1 MLWSVLKI
9 ATNRRVEVLITLVTE
24 SAPGLKM
31 TPPTAV
37 SVPSSP
43 SISSPA
49 RQFSINLN
57 RENENRQEFD
67 QKGVDFEVREGIV
80 RDRIITCNDVVRR
93 REGSGL
99 GARMKLLMKSSEEN
113 RIISNESETKMNV
126 NDILNNYSRKLKNN
140 CYNSGSAA
148 YGNGTETFRNISMEP
163 ERILDAP
170 GIVDD
175 FYLNC
180 LSWSVQDILAIGL
193 AGSVYLWNA
202 RTGEVDELCN
212 LNGNGDE
219 NDGSSNEYISSLSWI
234 HDGSHLAIGSSD
246 SSVQIWDVNKSKRMR
261 MFAGHTG
268 RVSSVAWNKHIL
280 STGAHDGQIHTNDVR
295 IAKHLIS
302 KQISHTGQVCGLQ
315 WSYDGRQ
322 LASGSNDNHVHIW
335 EGSLATTPIY
345 SFTHNAAVKALSWC
359 PWQSN
364 TLVTGGGSRDRQLK
378 FWNTST
384 GTCSRSI
391 DTGSQVSAVMWSKT
405 YRELISA
412 HGYSTNGLCIWKYPS
427 LAQIIEIPSAHD
439 SRILHMAMSPDGER
453 IATVAADENL
463 KIWKV
468 FEKPPREGKQGKIT
482 NLDRPLVTI
491 SHMTETC
498 AKFKSPQY
506 AESSLSRR

>member
-1 MLWSVLKI
+1 
-9 ATNRRVEVLITLVTE
+9 
-24 SAPGLKM
+24 M
-31 TPPTAV
+31 TPPTTV

-43 SISSPA
+43 SITSPLL
-49 RQFSINLN
+49 QFSRNSGRRVEDLQN
-57 RENENRQEFD
+57 KNNFDEKAVEFEA
-67 QKGVDFEVREGIV
+67 KEAFL
-80 RDRIITCNDVVRR
+80 RDRIISCNDVVRR

-99 GARMKLLMKSSEEN
+99 GARMKLLMKSNDEN
-113 RIISNESETKMNV
+113 RIISRENDTKMNV
-126 NDILNNYSRKLKNN
+126 NEILNNYSRKLKNN
-140 CYNSGSAA
+140 CYNSSTAA
-148 YGNGTETFRNISMEP
+148 YGNGTETFRDISMEP

-180 LSWSVQDILAIGL
+180 MSWSVQDMLAIGL

-202 RTGEVDELCN
+202 RSGEVNELCN
-212 LNGNGDE
+212 LNGDQEEENSNGSGD
-219 NDGSSNEYISSLSWI
+219 YVASLSWI

-261 MFAGHTG
+261 MFAGHSG
-268 RVSSVAWNKHIL
+268 RVSAVAWNKHIL
-280 STGAHDGQIHTNDVR
+280 STGAHYGQIHTNDVR

-302 KQISHTGQVCGLQ
+302 KQVAHTGQICGLQ

-335 EGSLATTPIY
+335 EGSMATSPIY
-345 SFTHNAAVKALSWC
+345 SFTHNAAVKALAWC

-412 HGYSTNGLCIWKYPS
+412 HGYSTNGLSIWKYPS
-427 LAQIIEIPSAHD
+427 LAQIKEIPSAHD

-453 IATVAADENL
+453 VATVAADENL

-468 FEKPPREGKQGKIT
+468 FEKPQREGKLGKISSL
-482 NLDRPLVTI
+482 NRPLVTI
-491 SHMTETC
+491 SHMTETS

-506 AESSLSRR
+506 TESSLSRR

>member
-1 MLWSVLKI
+1 
-9 ATNRRVEVLITLVTE
+9 
-24 SAPGLKM
+24 M
-31 TPPTAV
+31 TPPTVV

-43 SISSPA
+43 SISSPS
-49 RQFSINLN
+49 RQFPQNFNI
-57 RENENRQEFD
+57 ENHDRKDFD
-67 QKGVDFEVREGIV
+67 EKGVDFDLGGGRGKLL
-80 RDRIITCNDVVRR
+80 RDRIISCNDVIRM

-99 GARMKLLMKSSEEN
+99 GARIKLLMKSSDEN
-113 RIISNESETKMNV
+113 RTISCKLNSEMNV
-126 NDILNNYSRKLKNN
+126 NEILNNYSRKLKNN
-140 CYNSGSAA
+140 CYNSTSTA
-148 YGNGTETFRNISMEP
+148 YGNGTEIFRDISMEP

-180 LSWSVQDILAIGL
+180 MSWSVKDILAIGL

-202 RTGEVDELCN
+202 RSGEVDELCN
-212 LNGNGDE
+212 LNGEEEAGS
-219 NDGSSNEYISSLSWI
+219 NDYVASLSWI

-268 RVSSVAWNKHIL
+268 RVSAVAWNKHIL

-302 KQISHTGQVCGLQ
+302 KQIAHKGQVCGLQ

-322 LASGSNDNHVHIW
+322 LASGSNDNNVHIW
-335 EGSLATTPIY
+335 EGSMASLPIY
-345 SFTHNAAVKALSWC
+345 SFTHCAAVKALSWC

-391 DTGSQVSAVMWSKT
+391 DTGSQVSSVMWSKT

-412 HGYSTNGLCIWKYPS
+412 HGSPTNSLFMWKYPS
-427 LAQIIEIPSAHD
+427 LAQVKEIPSAHD

-468 FEKPPREGKQGKIT
+468 FEKPPIEGKQGKIL
-482 NLDRPLVTI
+482 NIDRPLVTI
-491 SHMTETC
+491 SHMTETS

>member
-1 MLWSVLKI
+1 MG
-9 ATNRRVEVLITLVTE
+9 VEVLITLVTE
-24 SAPGLKM
+24 SAPGKM

-43 SISSPA
+43 SFSGPSNQISYNDNI
-49 RQFSINLN
+49 INDERRDLDEKGIDN
-57 RENENRQEFD
+57 EGREM
-67 QKGVDFEVREGIV
+67 VL
-80 RDRIITCNDVVRR
+80 RDRIISCNDVVRR

-99 GARMKLLMKSSEEN
+99 GARMKLLMKSNDEN
-113 RIISNESETKMNV
+113 RIILRDSETKMTA

-140 CYNSGSAA
+140 CYNSASAA
-148 YGNGTETFRNISMEP
+148 YGNGTETFRDIFMEP
-163 ERILDAP
+163 EKILDAP

-180 LSWSVQDILAIGL
+180 MSWSVQDILAIGL

-202 RTGEVDELCN
+202 RTGDVNELCN
-212 LNGNGDE
+212 LNGDQ
-219 NDGSSNEYISSLSWI
+219 DGNSPSDYVASLSWI

-268 RVSSVAWNKHIL
+268 RVSAVAWNKHIL
-280 STGAHDGQIHTNDVR
+280 STGAYDGKIHTNDVR

-302 KQISHTGQVCGLQ
+302 KQIAHTGQVCGLQ
-315 WSYDGRQ
+315 WSHDGRQ
-322 LASGSNDNHVHIW
+322 LASGSNDNHVNIW
-335 EGSLATTPIY
+335 EGSLATSPLY

-391 DTGSQVSAVMWSKT
+391 DTGCQVSAVLWSKT

-412 HGYSTNGLCIWKYPS
+412 HGFSTNGLCIWKYPS
-427 LAQIIEIPSAHD
+427 LAQIKEIPSAHD

-453 IATVAADENL
+453 VATVAADENL

-482 NLDRPLVTI
+482 SLDRPLVTI
-491 SHMTETC
+491 SHMTETS

-506 AESSLSRR
+506 AESALSRR